1 MSRPPPQLAVR
12 LLSLRLPD
20 EWRDFIVGDLAEE
33 FTARAARSSA
43 AARAWFWWQTIRC
56 LIVPPPVRRHHPPA
70 VSPGDPWMRTVF
82 SDCRYALRVISRTPS
97 FAAAVIGVLALGIGA
112 NTAIFSI
119 VNAVLLRPIPFE
131 EPDTLVRLFHT
142 PPQSAFPGMR
152 TFSLSP
158 ANFYDWQRDAQSFD
172 GMAMYRFRQFVLTGT
187 GNARA
192 VVAGAVGGGFFDI
205 VRARPA
211 LGRVFRADEDTPAGR
226 RVVILSD
233 RFWKGELGG
242 ARDVIGRTLML
253 DGESHTIVGVMPPE
267 VSVASWAVMAREIW
281 VPMALP
287 DDVRAVRE
295 NHNQQGIARVKSGV
309 DLARAQSELDVIA
322 ARLEREYPEA
332 NAGWG
337 AVIIP
342 LQELIVSDI
351 RTSLVMLLGAVAL
364 VLLIACANVGN
375 LLFTRALTRRKE
387 IAIRSALGAGR
398 GRVFQQLLIE
408 ALMLALAGG
417 GLGLLLAHAALTSA
431 STLLANQVPR
441 ADEISI
447 DARVLL
453 FVAAASILTG
463 LLAGTLPALRA
474 GRCDLND
481 ALKEGGRGDSA
492 VGIGTRRLLIVC
504 EVALSVVLLMGAG
517 VMVQTLLALRNDDPG
532 FNLDNVLTMQV
543 SLPEARYAT
552 PAQRTAFFDSTLA
565 RMRVLP
571 GVSTAATIDDLP
583 FEGGSV
589 QPIVLEGH
597 AELLPRDQPT
607 VQVRQVTPGYL
618 QAMRIPILR
627 GRDVAANDVEVLLVS
642 RSAAK
647 LLWGEDDPIGRNVTL
662 PLMSRTQ
669 LRQVVGIVGDV
680 KQGELAEAPAP
691 TVYYYTR
698 DHGWRNAMFVLRT
711 AVPPATL
718 AQAAAGVIRGI
729 DPEQPVENIRTMSQV
744 RDERLTSQRFSAM
757 LLGLFAAVALV
768 LASVGIYSVLSYIVR
783 GRTREIG
790 IRTALGARTG
800 DVLRLVVF
808 EGMWPALMGIAAG
821 VIGALVSAKV
831 LEGLVFGV
839 SASDPLTLSAVA
851 ATLAL
856 VALFASL
863 APAYRASRID
873 PLRVLRAD

>member
-1 MSRPPPQLAVR
+1 VSRTPPRLAVR
-12 LLSLRLPD
+12 LLSLRLSD
-20 EWRDFIVGDLAEE
+20 DWRDFVLGDLEEE
-33 FTARAARSSA
+33 FAARAAQSLGA
-43 AARAWFWWQTIRC
+43 ATAWFWWQTVRC
-56 LIVPPPVRRHHPPA
+56 LVVPLPVRRDHYR
-70 VSPGDPWMRTVF
+70 VESPGDPWMRTLF

-119 VNAVLLRPIPFE
+119 VNAVLLRPMPFE

-158 ANFYDWQRDAQSFD
+158 ANFYDWQRAAQSFD
-172 GMAMYRFRQFVLTGT
+172 GMAMYRFRQLVLTGT
-187 GNARA
+187 GSARA
-192 VVAGAVGGGFFDI
+192 VVAGAVGAGFFDI

-211 LGRVFRADEDTPAGR
+211 LGRAFRDDEDTPAGR

-233 RFWKGELGG
+233 RFWKSELGG
-242 ARDVIGRTLML
+242 ARDVIGRTLAL
-253 DGESHTIVGVMPPE
+253 DGEAHTIVGVMPAD
-267 VSVASWAVMAREIW
+267 VSVASWSVMAREIW

-295 NHNQQGIARVKSGV
+295 NHNQQGVARLKPGV
-309 DLARAQSELDVIA
+309 DLARAQSELNVIA

-337 AVIIP
+337 ALIVP

-351 RTSLVMLLGAVAL
+351 RSSLLVLLGAVAL

-417 GLGLLLAHAALTSA
+417 ALGLLLARMALASAAA
-431 STLLANQVPR
+431 LLANQVPR

-453 FVAAASILTG
+453 FVLGASMLTG
-463 LLAGTLPALRA
+463 ILAGTLPALRA

-504 EVALSVVLLMGAG
+504 EVALSVVLLMAAG
-517 VMVQTLLALRNDDPG
+517 VMVQTLLALRNADPG
-532 FNLDNVLTMQV
+532 FDVENVLTLQV
-543 SLPEARYAT
+543 SLPEARYTT

-565 RMRVLP
+565 RMRALP
-571 GVSTAATIDDLP
+571 GVAIAATIDDLP

-607 VQVRQVTPGYL
+607 VQVRQVTPGYF

-627 GRDVAANDVEVLLVS
+627 GRDAAAADVEVLLVS

-669 LRQVVGIVGDV
+669 LRHVVGIVGDV

-691 TVYYYTR
+691 TVYRYTR
-698 DHGWRNAMFVLRT
+698 DRGDRNAMFVLRT
-711 AVPPATL
+711 EVPPATL
-718 AQAAAGVIRGI
+718 APAAAGAIHAV
-729 DPEQPVENIRTMSQV
+729 DPEQPVENVRTMTQV
-744 RDERLTSQRFSAM
+744 RDERLTAQRFSAM
-757 LLGLFAAVALV
+757 LLGVFAAVALL
-768 LASVGIYSVLSYIVR
+768 LASVGIFSVLSYIVR

-808 EGMWPALMGIAAG
+808 EGMWPALVGIAAG
-821 VIGALVSAKV
+821 AIGALVSAKV
-831 LEGLVFGV
+831 LERLVFGV
-839 SASDPLTLSAVA
+839 SASDPLTLAAVA
-851 ATLAL
+851 ATLGL

-863 APAYRASRID
+863 LPAYRASRID